1 MKKWLTLTILGLVF
15 LSCCATLKKY
25 LPQQDAATL
34 AAELRLLER
43 LLNNDQGGRSLEIPI
58 DLGKELSKRGL
69 K

>member
-1 MKKWLTLTILGLVF
+1 MKKWLILAMLGLVLF
-15 LSCCATLKKY
+15 SGCATLKKY
-25 LPQQDAATL
+25 LPNQDAATL

-43 LLNNDQGGRSLEIPI
+43 LLNSEQNGRSLEIPM